1 MIERVVR
8 ESTGTGAAR
17 HYAGTM
23 AGFWSGLSGTLRA
36 LDSIAAD
43 PVRLDEGALAPL
55 RTLQYR
61 LHRSSEM
68 LEGVEPPAG
77 ARDAHHELRA
87 SLVDARDATAEVAQ
101 AIEFGGHEAAAELVF
116 EWRGAL

>member
-23 AGFWSGLSGTLRA
+23 AGFWSRLSGTLRA

-43 PVRLDEGALAPL
+43 PVRLDEVLSP
-55 RTLQYR
+55 R
-61 LHRSSEM
+61 
-68 LEGVEPPAG
+68 
-77 ARDAHHELRA
+77 
-87 SLVDARDATAEVAQ
+87 
-101 AIEFGGHEAAAELVF
+101 
-116 EWRGAL
+116 